1 MPGRERTVLSD
12 FMLALIATACGR
24 AGQWDEGLRRVDEGI
39 ALVATTCESVYA
51 AELWRIKG
59 ELLLGKGRR
68 PTGGRAAAGGRV
80 TEAAG
85 KCFRRSLEI
94 AGAQEARS
102 LALRSAMSLARVS
115 VGHDGVREARQ
126 LLRTIYASFTEGF
139 DTADLRSA
147 KALLNELER

>member
-1 MPGRERTVLSD
+1 
-12 FMLALIATACGR
+12 MLALIATACGR

-59 ELLLGKGRR
+59 ELLLGKAQR

-102 LALRSAMSLARVS
+102 LALRSAMSLARAS
-115 VGHDGVREARQ
+115 WGTTGSAKRASF
-126 LLRTIYASFTEGF
+126 RTIYASFTEGF